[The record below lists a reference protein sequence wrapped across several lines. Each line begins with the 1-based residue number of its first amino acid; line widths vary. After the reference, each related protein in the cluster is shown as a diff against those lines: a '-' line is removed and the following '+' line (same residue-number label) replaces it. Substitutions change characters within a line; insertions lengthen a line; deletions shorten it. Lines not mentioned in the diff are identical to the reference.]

1 MCASPFPFN
10 HYHLFKKSFNLFKRS
25 PLFSQKS
32 VVTETIIKEKNR
44 CTARMVLFTFKELF
58 DLVLM
63 TVVLGY
69 IFLPSI
75 QRPRAITE
83 MFNTRALN
91 WQDFRFAI
99 LVTAP
104 AVVLHELMHKF
115 AALFLGLAATFHA
128 SYFGLGLG
136 ILLRLV
142 QSPFIVFVP
151 GYVSISAAPPLAS
164 AFTAFMGPL
173 TNLLLFCI
181 ATLMLKHAKKLK
193 RNHALM
199 LALTKQINLFL
210 FLFNMIPIPPFDG
223 FHVANGL
230 FQTFF

>member
-1 MCASPFPFN
+1 
-10 HYHLFKKSFNLFKRS
+10 
-25 PLFSQKS
+25 
-32 VVTETIIKEKNR
+32 
-44 CTARMVLFTFKELF
+44 MVLFTLRELF
-58 DLVLM
+58 DLILM

-83 MFNTRALN
+83 MFTARLFN
-91 WQDFRFAI
+91 WQDFRFALI
-99 LVTAP
+99 VTAP

-136 ILLRLV
+136 LFLRV
-142 QSPFIVFVP
+142 IQSPFIVFIP

-173 TNLLLFCI
+173 TNLMLFCV
-181 ATLMLKHAKKLK
+181 AALVLKRAKKLK
-193 RNHALM
+193 RNHIIF

-223 FHVANGL
+223 SHVVSGL
-230 FQTFF
+230 FQAFF